1 MHENNFEKQVRE
13 KMDQLGFDP
22 ADSVWE
28 RVDKEINKEKKR
40 RRPLFWLFFFSG
52 LALAGGAYYFSAY
65 KNSSTPDKVNFQ
77 QTGRDKK
84 QEGEARQNN
93 DVAGNE
99 NKKPDETLSKNN
111 APHRVKQN
119 PIKAPGLTER

>member
-28 RVDKEINKEKKR
+28 RVDKEINKEKKH

-52 LALAGGAYYFSAY
+52 LAWLAELII
-65 KNSSTPDKVNFQ
+65 FQ
-77 QTGRDKK
+77 
-84 QEGEARQNN
+84 
-93 DVAGNE
+93 
-99 NKKPDETLSKNN
+99 
-111 APHRVKQN
+111 
-119 PIKAPGLTER
+119 PIKTPQRRIK